1 MFGVRQPRPQNLN
14 YTKSHLKTDM
24 REQAEKDDSLQ
35 RGNKNDA
42 CLDIV
47 LQV

>member
-1 MFGVRQPRPQNLN
+1 MFGARQPRPHNLN
-14 YTKSHLKTDM
+14 HAKDHLKTDM

-35 RGNKNDA
+35 HGNKNDA
-42 CLDIV
+42 CLDIT